1 MSEIYIRIKAPI
13 APDKDGKYS
22 QAQEDSFQE
31 LVKGALAEGA
41 EVEYHE
47 CEHSNGPCPSWQKVT
62 SGMKLTKAEKVME
75 L

>member
-1 MSEIYIRIKAPI
+1 MSELYIRIKALI
-13 APDKDGKYS
+13 TPDKDGKYS

-47 CEHSNGPCPSWQKVT
+47 CEHPSGPCPQWQKVT
-62 SGMKLTKAEKVME
+62 GETKLTKTKEIE